1 MNVQTSTTGQAR
13 LVLSA
18 LADRL
23 VFGDPDT
30 FDPADAREL
39 ASLMPRLSWWGRWLS
54 GWLPDVRV
62 KGEMP
67 GTSSAGFAAGVGNV
81 SVGGD
86 RLKFDIDSQG
96 RRIVRAGQWKLSW
109 AGNSIEI
116 EQVMADGMDDGRSA
130 LVRFK
135 GGEPVGMDLLAT
147 KDVTFGV
154 FTFSRAVF
162 NPWKTPRAGSSDT
175 RDPSARPG

>member
-1 MNVQTSTTGQAR
+1 MNVQTATTGQTR
-13 LVLSA
+13 LLLSA

-39 ASLMPRLSWWGRWLS
+39 ASLMPPSSWSARWL
-54 GWLPDVRV
+54 GDWVPEFRV

-67 GTSSAGFAAGVGNV
+67 GSSSAGFAAGVGNV

-86 RLKFDIDSQG
+86 RLTFDLDSHG

-109 AGNSIEI
+109 SGQSIQI
-116 EQVMADGMDDGRSA
+116 EQVMADNLEDGRTA
-130 LVRFK
+130 LVKFR
-135 GGEPVGMDLLAT
+135 GGAPIGMDLLAT
-147 KDVTFGV
+147 TDMTIGV
-154 FTFSRAVF
+154 FTFTRAVF
-162 NPWKTPRAGSSDT
+162 NPWKTL
-175 RDPSARPG
+175 RPE